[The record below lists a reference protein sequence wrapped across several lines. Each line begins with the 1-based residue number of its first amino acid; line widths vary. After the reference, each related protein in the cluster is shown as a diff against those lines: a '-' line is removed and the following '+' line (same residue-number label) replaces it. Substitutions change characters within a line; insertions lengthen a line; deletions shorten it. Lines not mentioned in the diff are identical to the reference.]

1 MLQRQY
7 KDFLSDFKSWQQL
20 NHAKQWLLYPQNIGK
35 NLSIDETAL
44 SYDELYTI
52 ITNKKAKGKA
62 GSIVAI
68 IKGTKAENIIQIL
81 QKIPLTQRNKVE
93 EVTLDMAPNMELI
106 VKKSFPGATLVT
118 DRFHVQKL
126 AIEALQEI
134 RIKHR
139 WEAIDQE
146 NEAIESAKKQ
156 KKTFTADILA
166 NGETKKQLLARSRYL
181 LYKRESKWTTNQ
193 KQRAEILFD
202 CYPDIEQA
210 YRLSIE
216 LSNIFQNTNN
226 KLYAYTRL
234 AKWHEKV
241 NQAGF
246 KAFNTISRTIIN
258 HYKTILNYFDNRS
271 TNASAES
278 FNAKIKAFR
287 SKFRGVRNIEFF
299 LFRLTNLYA

>member
-1 MLQRQY
+1 M
-7 KDFLSDFKSWQQL
+7 
-20 NHAKQWLLYPQNIGK
+20 LYPHNIGE

-68 IKGTKAENIIQIL
+68 IKGTKADSVIEIL
-81 QKIPLTQRNKVE
+81 NKIPLKTRNKVQE
-93 EVTLDMAPNMELI
+93 ITLDMAPNMELI
-106 VKKSFPGATLVT
+106 IRKSFPNATLVT

-126 AIEALQEI
+126 AVEALQEI

-139 WEAIDQE
+139 WEAIDAE
-146 NEAIESAKKQ
+146 NEAIEKAKLQ
-156 KKTFTADILA
+156 KKKFNPEILE

-181 LYKRESKWTTNQ
+181 LYKRENKWTDNQ
-193 KQRAEILFD
+193 KERAEILFAI
-202 CYPDIEQA
+202 YPNIKIA
-210 YRLSIE
+210 YQLTIE
-216 LSNIFQNTNN
+216 LSNIFQHTTN
-226 KLYAYTRL
+226 KIYAYTKL

-241 NQAGF
+241 SQSGF
-246 KAFNTISRTIIN
+246 KTFNTISRTIIN

-287 SKFRGVRNIEFF
+287 SKFRGVRSIEFF

>member
-1 MLQRQY
+1 MQKQY
-7 KDFLSDFKSWQQL
+7 KDFLSDFKTWKQKS
-20 NHAKQWLLYPQNIGK
+20 HAKDWLLYPENLGEY
-35 NLSIDETAL
+35 LSIDETAL

-52 ITNKKAKGKA
+52 VTNKKAKGRK
-62 GSIVAI
+62 GSIVAVV
-68 IKGTKAENIIQIL
+68 KGTKAESVIEVLN
-81 QKIPLTQRNKVE
+81 KIPLKIRSKVKE
-93 EVTLDMAPNMELI
+93 MTLDMAPNMELI
-106 VKKSFPGATLVT
+106 VKKSFPNANLVT

-146 NEAIESAKKQ
+146 NDLLEKAKTQ
-156 KKTFTADILA
+156 KRKYNPEILA

-181 LYKRESKWTTNQ
+181 LYKRENKWTYNQ
-193 KQRAEILFD
+193 KERAKILFEI
-202 CYPDIEQA
+202 YPDLKLA
-210 YRLSIE
+210 YQLSIE
-216 LSNIFQNTNN
+216 LANIFQNTTN
-226 KLYAYTRL
+226 KLYAYTKL

-241 NQAGF
+241 SQSNF
-246 KAFNTISRTIIN
+246 KSFNTISRTITN

-278 FNAKIKAFR
+278 FNAKIKDFR